1 MQPRGL
7 RRSLVSGATHC
18 DVQDALRDEPEEDR
32 DDGNLGADVAVVH
45 YDVPTT
51 DRLRALLD
59 RSDLAPSEMAHATYR
74 IEPK

>member
-18 DVQDALRDEPEEDR
+18 DVQDALPDEPEEDR
-32 DDGNLGADVAVVH
+32 DGGSLRAGVDVVR

-51 DRLRALLD
+51 DPDRAVAS
-59 RSDLAPSEMAHATYR
+59 RPV
-74 IEPK
+74 I